1 MNPQN
6 SNANQEG
13 SNKSPNA
20 KNRDSETG
28 LNQPSST
35 LLLNAIPQQIW
46 TADTSGEINYVNDT
60 VCRDFGQSR
69 ETVLAYGWTAF
80 VHKDDLATSI
90 NSWKASLESGKE
102 YTNEFRLLFSD
113 GNYYW
118 HLAIARLVRQEG
130 KSDIWVGTNTNIH
143 LQKTSEARKDE
154 FISIASHELKTPLTT
169 SKGFHQ
175 LLLRMVGEGKIKT
188 YLERSAGQLTRLEKL
203 IADLLDVSKINA
215 GKMIFDSKT
224 FNFSAMLT
232 DVVAEMRQIYPSH
245 QLLLVAENNIS
256 FTGDQFRLE
265 QVVHNFISNAVKYSP
280 DAKTVEISARI
291 IDENIIV
298 SVKDY
303 GIGIKSKHLKQLF
316 ERYYRADNSS
326 TRFNGLGLGLY
337 ISADIIK
344 RHGGSFWIESSFGN
358 GATFSFK
365 LPLISS
371 GSADPDIRTK
381 SYYRDKHLS
390 ITCPVGSDIMYV
402 EWTGYQDMNTV
413 KRGGSLMIEYLK
425 ENRRSKVFNDNRL
438 VPGTWSEAS
447 DWAANIW
454 LPLMELA
461 GLKFFAWILSE
472 SAFSQLSAQKSVE
485 NEEKH
490 SEIVFFTQ
498 AEEGLKWLE
507 EKSTFQPDVDI

>member
-6 SNANQEG
+6 SKANQEG
-13 SNKSPNA
+13 SNKSLNT
-20 KNRDSETG
+20 KNLDSETG
-28 LNQPSST
+28 LDQATST

-60 VCRDFGQSR
+60 VCRDFGHAQ
-69 ETVLAYGWTAF
+69 ETILAYGWKAF

-90 NSWKASLESGKE
+90 NSWEASLKTGQE
-102 YTNEFRLLFSD
+102 YTTEFRLLFSD

-118 HLAIARLVRQEG
+118 HLAIARLVRQDG

-143 LQKTSEARKDE
+143 SQKTSEARKDE

-188 YLERSAGQLTRLEKL
+188 YVERSAGQLSRLEKL

-215 GKMIFDSKT
+215 GKMVFDSKP
-224 FNFSAMLT
+224 FNFSDMLSN
-232 DVVAEMRQIYPSH
+232 VVGEMHQMYPSH
-245 QLLLVAENNIS
+245 KLLLENENDIN
-256 FTGDQFRLE
+256 FIGDQFRLE
-265 QVVHNFISNAVKYSP
+265 QVVHNFVSNAVKYSP
-280 DAKTVEISARI
+280 DAKTIEINSRI
-291 IDENIIV
+291 IDGNIII

-344 RHGGSFWIESSFGN
+344 RHGGSFWIESKFGE
-358 GATFSFK
+358 GSVFSFK

-371 GSADPDIRTK
+371 GSIDPDIRTK
-381 SYYRDKHLS
+381 SYYRDTHIN

-425 ENRRSKVFNDNRL
+425 ENHRSKVFNDNRL

-485 NEEKH
+485 NEDKH

-507 EKSTFQPDVDI
+507 EKPTLQPDDF